1 MFYHRII
8 IIIFCSYIFGYLPSE
23 PTLSNYTNQSRIDI
37 QGWPSLGI
45 IDLKE
50 GSEETIIAGTGA
62 GLGRIINTSL
72 LGSIE
77 DNLYEIRNDDLL
89 DVLFQGNFF
98 AIFSPFFG
106 QVSSWS
112 SSPPP
117 TTSSWR
123 NASRCVT
130 SFPFSSLL
138 TPVGTEA

>member
-1 MFYHRII
+1 MVMFYHRII

-72 LGSIE
+72 LALSKI
-77 DNLYEIRNDDLL
+77 ISMR
-89 DVLFQGNFF
+89 
-98 AIFSPFFG
+98 
-106 QVSSWS
+106 
-112 SSPPP
+112 
-117 TTSSWR
+117 
-123 NASRCVT
+123 
-130 SFPFSSLL
+130 
-138 TPVGTEA
+138 